1 MSILKVSQ
9 MGHPVL
15 RRVADPVD
23 RDQISSEAFR
33 RLIRDL
39 RETMVAYQGA
49 GLAAPQVHVSNRILV
64 YKSQDVDEVPE
75 ITALINPKVE
85 PVDRDMEEEWE
96 GCLSIPRIMG
106 LVPRYRRIRVTAV
119 DEGGEDLSFVSE
131 DFEARVIQ
139 HEVDHLDGILYFDR
153 MDDLKAL
160 TFRDEHAMFW
170 AEHGEESDG
179 EETS

>member
-23 RDQISSEAFR
+23 PEQIRTDAFQRLLASMRD
-33 RLIRDL
+33 
-39 RETMVAYQGA
+39 TMAAYQGV

-64 YKSQDVDEVPE
+64 YMAVGDEKACPDVLTLVNPAIENLGDEIE
-75 ITALINPKVE
+75 SA
-85 PVDRDMEEEWE
+85 WE
-96 GCLSIPRIMG
+96 GCLSIPDIRG
-106 LVPRYRRIRVTAV
+106 QVPRNTRIQINAL
-119 DEGGEDLSFVSE
+119 DEMGKEIAYIAE

-153 MDDLKAL
+153 MEDLATL
-160 TFRDEHAMFW
+160 SFQTEYETFW
-170 AEHGEESDG
+170 AQEDDEDVQE
-179 EETS
+179 